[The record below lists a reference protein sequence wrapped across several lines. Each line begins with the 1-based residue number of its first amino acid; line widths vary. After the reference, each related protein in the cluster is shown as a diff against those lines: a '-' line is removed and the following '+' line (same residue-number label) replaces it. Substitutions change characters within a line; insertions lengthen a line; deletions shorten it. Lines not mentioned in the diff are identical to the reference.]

1 MEMQS
6 FLSRLAS
13 HGIRC
18 AFVGGCMA
26 LSTAQATPFLHCEV
40 TYAGAT
46 QVVHAVPV
54 ADPYEV
60 APVDIAERFLFK
72 VVMTA
77 TRGRLDHVLIYTY
90 LQQEPRPVLLQ
101 QAKYFAPFKPR
112 RQPVLLTG
120 EQHIYGGP
128 IERELI
134 YRCWLGG
141 IQP

>member
-1 MEMQS
+1 
-6 FLSRLAS
+6 
-13 HGIRC
+13 
-18 AFVGGCMA
+18 MA

-77 TRGRLDHVLIYTY
+77 TRGRLDHVLIHTY

>member
-1 MEMQS
+1 MAMQS

-112 RQPVLLTG
+112 HQPVLLTG

>member
-1 MEMQS
+1 MQS
-6 FLSRLAS
+6 FLSRHAS
-13 HGIRC
+13 QGIRC
-18 AFVGGCMA
+18 AFVVGCIA
-26 LSTAQATPFLHCEV
+26 ISTAQASPFLRCEV

-46 QVVHAVPV
+46 QVVHATPV

-90 LQQEPRPVLLQ
+90 LQQDPRPVLLQ
-101 QAKYFAPFKPR
+101 QAKYFAPFKPSR
-112 RQPVLLTG
+112 RPVLLTG

-141 IQP
+141 IPP

>member
-1 MEMQS
+1 MAMQS

-72 VVMTA
+72 VVMIA

>member
-1 MEMQS
+1 
-6 FLSRLAS
+6 
-13 HGIRC
+13 
-18 AFVGGCMA
+18 MA

-112 RQPVLLTG
+112 RLPVLLTG

>member
-1 MEMQS
+1 MAMQS

-90 LQQEPRPVLLQ
+90 FQQEPRPVLLQ

>member
-1 MEMQS
+1 MAMQS
-6 FLSRLAS
+6 FQSRLAS

-72 VVMTA
+72 VVMIA

>member
-1 MEMQS
+1 MAMQS

-77 TRGRLDHVLIYTY
+77 TRGRLDHVLIHTY

-101 QAKYFAPFKPR
+101 QAKYFAPFNPR

>member
-1 MEMQS
+1 MAMQS

-18 AFVGGCMA
+18 AFVGGCLA

>member
-1 MEMQS
+1 MAMQS

-13 HGIRC
+13 HGVRC

>member
-1 MEMQS
+1 
-6 FLSRLAS
+6 
-13 HGIRC
+13 
-18 AFVGGCMA
+18 MA
-26 LSTAQATPFLHCEV
+26 VSTAQASPFLRCEV

-46 QVVHAVPV
+46 QVVHATPV

-90 LQQEPRPVLLQ
+90 LQQDPRPVLLQ
-101 QAKYFAPFKPR
+101 QAKYFAPFKPS

>member
-1 MEMQS
+1 
-6 FLSRLAS
+6 
-13 HGIRC
+13 
-18 AFVGGCMA
+18 MA
-26 LSTAQATPFLHCEV
+26 LSTAQATPFLRCEV

-46 QVVHAVPV
+46 QVVHATPV